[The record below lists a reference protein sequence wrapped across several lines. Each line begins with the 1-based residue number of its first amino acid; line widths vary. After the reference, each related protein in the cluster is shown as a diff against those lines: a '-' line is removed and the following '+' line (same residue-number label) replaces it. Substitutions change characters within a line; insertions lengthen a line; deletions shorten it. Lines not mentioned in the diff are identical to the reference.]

1 MVMAVEAEV
10 VGLEE
15 IQPTLDRSLEQVVV
29 MLAVAAAASATHHR
43 TGMAMVDRVQ

>member
-1 MVMAVEAEV
+1 MLMAVEAEV

-29 MLAVAAAASATHHR
+29 MLAVAAAAATHHR
-43 TGMAMVDRVQ
+43 TDMAMVDMVQ